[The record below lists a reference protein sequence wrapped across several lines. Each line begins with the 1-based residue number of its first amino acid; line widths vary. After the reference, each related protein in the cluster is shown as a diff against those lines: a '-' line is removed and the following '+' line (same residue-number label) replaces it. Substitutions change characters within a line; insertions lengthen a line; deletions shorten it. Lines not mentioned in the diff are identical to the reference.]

1 MGWSD
6 ADGHPIPG
14 EAGKLLRP
22 VLCMTACDGY
32 GGGQAALDVAAS
44 IELLH
49 AFSLIHDDIEDG
61 DELRRH
67 RTTLWALVGVPLA
80 LNAGDGLFAKTF
92 AALQEGMGNLSR
104 EAGLAVLRLF
114 IDACLAMIEGQHR
127 DIEFEAREAVSLVE
141 YVEMVRGKT
150 GAIIGAALALGGVC
164 GGAAPSE
171 IERLGAAGVDLGL
184 AFQATDDVLAF
195 WGDPA
200 ETGKAIG
207 NDLARGKKSLP
218 LVLAVESG
226 LSVESRRNVDLTD
239 VLSQLERVG
248 AGEQA
253 AQFARD
259 HAGQARRAIEA
270 TALSA
275 TAVGRLMQLI
285 DFSVERSR

>member
-1 MGWSD
+1 
-6 ADGHPIPG
+6 
-14 EAGKLLRP
+14 
-22 VLCMTACDGY
+22 
-32 GGGQAALDVAAS
+32 
-44 IELLH
+44 
-49 AFSLIHDDIEDG
+49 
-61 DELRRH
+61 
-67 RTTLWALVGVPLA
+67 
-80 LNAGDGLFAKTF
+80 
-92 AALQEGMGNLSR
+92 
-104 EAGLAVLRLF
+104 
-114 IDACLAMIEGQHR
+114 
-127 DIEFEAREAVSLVE
+127 
-141 YVEMVRGKT
+141 
-150 GAIIGAALALGGVC
+150 LALGGVC

-226 LSVESRRNVDLTD
+226 LSVESLRNVDLTD